1 MTGVAAGKAVH
12 PLAVAI
18 VATLLLGAGKLGVGL
33 TTGSQAVIA
42 SAVDSLGDAVVSGVN
57 LVMIRQAAMPP
68 DEGHPWGHGKAEALA
83 SLGQALALAVVVGL
97 IALNAVRALL
107 GPPVNGLEVGPA
119 LLVMLVSMCGSL
131 GISAYLLR
139 AAARTGSLVLRAD
152 AVHYRMD
159 LLSGVAVVCGLV
171 VVRLSGWAQADA
183 LASLVVSGLM
193 VRDVWSVGKEAIDE
207 LMDRPLPADEQQ
219 RVVAV
224 LTAFRPR
231 IRSWHDLRTRRS
243 GPSRFVQVHVV
254 LPADT
259 TFAAAHRTS
268 DDLEHALRLAIP
280 NLDVLVHADVD
291 GEQDLTDLADG

>member
-18 VATLLLGAGKLGVGL
+18 VATLVLGAGKLAVGV

-57 LVMIRQAAMPP
+57 LLMMRQAAMPP

-97 IALNAVRALL
+97 IAVNAVRGLL
-107 GPPVNGLEVGPA
+107 GPTLALPDTGPA
-119 LLVMLVSMCGSL
+119 LLVMLVSMSGSL
-131 GISAYLLR
+131 GISTYLLS
-139 AAARTGSLVLRAD
+139 AATRTGSLVLRAD

-159 LLSGVAVVCGLV
+159 LLSGSAVIGGLIA
-171 VVRLSGWAQADA
+171 VRLTSWAQADA

-207 LMDRPLPADEQQ
+207 LMDRPLPAEEEQ
-219 RVVAV
+219 RVIAV
-224 LTAFRPR
+224 LTAFGPK

-259 TFAAAHRTS
+259 TFADAHRAS
-268 DDLEHALRLAIP
+268 DDLEQALRVAIP

-291 GEQDLTDLADG
+291 GEPDLTDG